1 MLFDAKDVTVTVV
14 PAPVCFHLVGVRYFA
29 QGFMRA
35 DVEGSI
41 KDGEPV
47 FHRVNVGEVGFADGW
62 HELVSELSSIP
73 DSIPIAISSFGAGE
87 LIGKELLRHRP
98 NVVLIK
104 DLGQMERD
112 NRYASL
118 PSRTIHRM
126 AESSD
131 YELRLALLNM
141 LEINPLGQWQVKHH
155 EREKALAIFMACSD
169 FYRDLDDGLIF
180 KTEG

>member
-41 KDGEPV
+41 KDGKPV
-47 FHRVNVGEVGFADGW
+47 FRRVSVGELEPRGNFRLNVR
-62 HELVSELSSIP
+62 ELCEIH
-73 DSIPIAISSFGAGE
+73 DSIPVSIATFGPGGLLADE
-87 LIGKELLRHRP
+87 LSRSRP
-98 NVVLIK
+98 NVTQVGEM
-104 DLGQMERD
+104 GQMERD

-131 YELRLALLNM
+131 YELRLELLNM
-141 LEINPLGQWQVKHH
+141 LEFNPLGQWRVRHH
-155 EREKALAIFMACSD
+155 EREKALAIFIACSD
-169 FYRDLDDGLIF
+169 FYLELDDGLIF